1 MKRNRAER
9 GFTLVELLVVIAIIG
24 ILIALLLPAVQAARE
39 AARRTQCAN
48 NLRQIGLGS
57 HGYHDAYKK
66 FPPGAL
72 VGQRATGLLPGGK
85 PPPYQQSVG
94 SLAYILPYIEL
105 STVRDRITINIRVE
119 DSVGAPGVPANTVP
133 YWTDGT
139 TWTIAQ
145 SALPV
150 FECPTDTPYANK
162 TGTLALIYC
171 YGAEYD
177 GLGNCEAEYFAMGG
191 GGDTMGRTNYI
202 GVAGGMGSIPR
213 NAWEPFRGVFW
224 NRSQTSTSHIQD
236 GTSNT
241 LLFGEWAGGY
251 DSQGV
256 LQYSASWIGAG
267 FLPTPW
273 GLSPMIAG
281 RWPDWMQFSSMHSS
295 GVQFAV
301 ADGSVRGLSRT
312 LDTNIYIF
320 YSGMIDGVKT
330 DEIGE

>member
-48 NLRQIGLGS
+48 NLKQIGLGS
-57 HGYHDAYKK
+57 HAYHDAYKK
-66 FPPGAL
+66 FPPGGL
-72 VGQRATGLLPGGK
+72 VGQRVTGLLPGGR

-94 SLAYILPYIEL
+94 SLVYILPYIEL
-105 STVRDRITINIRVE
+105 STVRDRITIDIRVE
-119 DSVGAPGVPANTVP
+119 DSVGAPGVPPNAVP
-133 YWTDGT
+133 YWTDGS
-139 TWTIAQ
+139 TWSIAQ
-145 SALPV
+145 STLPV
-150 FECPTDTPYANK
+150 FECPTATPYANK
-162 TGTLALIYC
+162 AGTLALIYC

-177 GLGNCEAEYFAMGG
+177 GMATCEAEYFAIGG
-191 GGDTMGRTNYI
+191 GGDTLGRTNYI

-213 NAWEPFRGVFW
+213 NAWDPYRGVFW
-224 NRSQTSTSHIQD
+224 NRSQTNISHIAD

-267 FLPTPW
+267 FLPTAS
-273 GLSPMIAG
+273 GLAPVNSG
-281 RWPDWMQFSSMHSS
+281 RWPGWYQFSSMHSS
-295 GVQFAV
+295 GVQFAI
-301 ADGSVRGLSRT
+301 ADGSVRIVSRT
-312 LDTNIYIF
+312 LDINTYIF
-320 YSGMIDGVKT
+320 QSGMIDGVKT
-330 DEIGE
+330 VEIGE